1 MGRDGD
7 SVEGPEPHKP
17 SSWVGQTLPG
27 QSGLCPVSRVPSTH
41 RMLWCHSRYS
51 VTKGG
56 LLCLCRNIPC
66 PLQSAR
72 GCQRFLQSLSC
83 LSVLEKLFCHCQ
95 AAKCGKKPL
104 SPTCSMSS
112 SEEGDENPAQIE
124 PLGEIKLLVMIC
136 IGIWLQHWE

>member
-1 MGRDGD
+1 MSLKVQCHKGWAAL
-7 SVEGPEPHKP
+7 SVQEHSLPSAERQGMPKIPAKP
-17 SSWVGQTLPG
+17 V
-27 QSGLCPVSRVPSTH
+27 
-41 RMLWCHSRYS
+41 
-51 VTKGG
+51 
-56 LLCLCRNIPC
+56 
-66 PLQSAR
+66 
-72 GCQRFLQSLSC
+72 C